1 VKSIAIMSRVSNG
14 KLVRNKGLITN
25 AVKHFEGKDVE
36 VIIKRRRKY
45 RSSPQNAYYFGV
57 IIPITVNAI
66 YNEWGEVWSKEKVHE
81 FFKIKFLF
89 YERVNEE
96 TAEIIQIPKST
107 TDNSTIEQEEFH
119 LKCMEFLK
127 EWFNV
132 EVPLPNENIRID

>member
-1 VKSIAIMSRVSNG
+1 MSRVSNG